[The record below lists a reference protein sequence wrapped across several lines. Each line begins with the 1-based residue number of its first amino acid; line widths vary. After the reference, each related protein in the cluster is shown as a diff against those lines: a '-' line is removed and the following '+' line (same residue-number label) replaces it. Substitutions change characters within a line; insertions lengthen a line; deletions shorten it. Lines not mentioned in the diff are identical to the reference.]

1 MLMPFLQIIV
11 VCMLV
16 LLLCGLGGCRLA
28 WTIGLIGA
36 VGWVLAA
43 VVVTVYLHR
52 HK

>member
-36 VGWVLAA
+36 VGWAIALVVAA
-43 VVVTVYLHR
+43 AYLYLH
-52 HK
+52 K